1 MRIRRHVIQTVLLA
15 VILLLAAAFTASA
28 DNVPRMSTD
37 ELNARLGEAD
47 LTVLDVRGS
56 WDWNP
61 AEARIAGAQRV
72 NPGTPAQ
79 WAGNYAKDKPV
90 VLYCA

>member
-1 MRIRRHVIQTVLLA
+1 MHTRGRVIYSALIAAT
-15 VILLLAAAFTASA
+15 LLLVTAFSASA

-56 WDWNP
+56 WDWAP
-61 AEARIAGAQRV
+61 AEARIVGAHRV
-72 NPGTPAQ
+72 NPGAPAE
-79 WAGNYAKDKPV
+79 WAGNYPMDNPI